1 MMSSSF
7 HEDTHRSEPI
17 IRPLSSSV
25 SSTSMSSWS
34 QSVRRLNSEYASTI
48 DALQKAKQSLEQ
60 LYPLP
65 TPPVVSLLPLSS
77 LQPTDTISK
86 YANLVAR
93 GIENLSKNAD
103 DETKKLTGVTFCLTT
118 PLKTKSSAISPP
130 SQPQPTSKIPIQ
142 QSKKLFPTTTTF
154 CKPKVIR
161 PVELDTF
168 VPTFPRKLPKLEP
181 IITNDEK
188 KEKIS
193 TIIHKFNNLNTSI
206 SMTKSVNIVE
216 PIETNEK
223 GSFTPKSPRKIVQ
236 IEEIPY
242 ESPPPP
248 MSSSSSSSS
257 ISEDSTSSTSSNS
270 DETPICPPDH
280 DENPVQEE
288 TTYTVETFYK
298 TPTIENESV
307 SISTPPHVVIIRENT
322 TEEQFNSAR
331 EKILPEEV
339 PQHHFTVNQSQVPP
353 LTTPLLTYLNL
364 PMKQTAQNADEKI
377 NKT

>member
-1 MMSSSF
+1 MSSSF

-48 DALQKAKQSLEQ
+48 NALQKAKQSLEQ

-65 TPPVVSLLPLSS
+65 TPPVVPPSSS

-103 DETKKLTGVTFCLTT
+103 DEAKKLTGVTFCLTA
-118 PLKTKSSAISPP
+118 PIKTKSSAISPP
-130 SQPQPTSKIPIQ
+130 SQPQSTSKIPIQ
-142 QSKKLFPTTTTF
+142 HSKKVFPTTTVF
-154 CKPKVIR
+154 SKPKVIR

-188 KEKIS
+188 KAKLS
-193 TIIHKFNNLNTSI
+193 TIIHKFNNLDTSI
-206 SMTKSVNIVE
+206 STKKSVNIIE
-216 PIETNEK
+216 PTETNEK
-223 GSFTPKSPRKIVQ
+223 DSLTPKSPRKTVQ

-257 ISEDSTSSTSSNS
+257 ISEDSTSSTSSKS
-270 DETPICPPDH
+270 DENPICPPDH

-298 TPTIENESV
+298 TPTIESK
-307 SISTPPHVVIIRENT
+307 ILSTSSPQHVVIIRENT

-339 PQHHFTVNQSQVPP
+339 PQHRFTLNQSQVPP